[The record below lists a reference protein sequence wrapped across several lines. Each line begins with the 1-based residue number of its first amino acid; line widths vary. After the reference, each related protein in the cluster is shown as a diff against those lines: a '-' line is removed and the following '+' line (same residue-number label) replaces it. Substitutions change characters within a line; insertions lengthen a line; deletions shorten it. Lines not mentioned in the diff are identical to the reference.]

1 MNHNIPI
8 YVQIQSFLRQG
19 IENGRFREGDR
30 LPSEQDLSDQFGT
43 TRSTVAKAL
52 QQLVFEGLIYRR
64 IGSGSFVSSSRIE
77 DSVDT
82 NLLES
87 FEDHMLAAG
96 ELLKYELL
104 AFEMRAPTRHI
115 KNALRL
121 QNQSCYRLERLRY
134 LGRRKVALEI
144 RHLPESIGRAISP
157 EWLSISSVQDVLR
170 EGLGLQIGH
179 MENTIS
185 ASLAT
190 TSMAQKIGVDEGAA
204 LLVRE
209 HTIFDNQGRALLYGN
224 TYYTD
229 NFRVRYNLGRP
240 STLRKAK

>member
-1 MNHNIPI
+1 MNRTPI
-8 YVQIQSFLRQG
+8 YVQIQSFLRLG
-19 IENGRFREGDR
+19 IENGKFREGDR
-30 LPSEQDLSDQFGT
+30 LPSEQHLAEQFGT

-52 QQLVFEGLIYRR
+52 QQLVFEGLIDRR
-64 IGSGSFVSSSRIE
+64 VGSGSFVCPSRIE

-96 ELLKYELL
+96 ELLNYALI
-104 AFEMRAPTRHI
+104 AFERTAPTLEI
-115 KNALRL
+115 KKALRL
-121 QNQSCYRLERLRY
+121 QNQACYRLERLRC

-144 RHLPESIGRAISP
+144 RHLPESIARGINP
-157 EWLSISSVQDVLR
+157 EWLTVSSVQDVLR

-179 MENTIS
+179 MENAIS
-185 ASLAT
+185 ATVAKLPLAQT
-190 TSMAQKIGVDEGAA
+190 IGVAEGAA

-209 HTIFDNQGRALLYGN
+209 HTIFDTKGRALLYGK

-229 NFRVRYNLGRP
+229 NFSVRYNLGSPRSNRRSP
-240 STLRKAK
+240 